1 MPDPWKLHR
10 PARGGPVLSVPVA
23 RLHRCTVAS
32 SAGLAIADRKLWD
45 SWTWC
50 QGMVPLRS
58 SSLELHIAPSFM
70 GMAFLFHCFWLPKG
84 GMQLLLQERGATI
97 SEEFFRLAQQEER
110 LIFFLEDLSLG
121 GSVKGGCSRT
131 AAGYKSLQNYFP
143 IQTVPD
149 PVSCSILAT
158 SDSFRRMI
166 WTRID
171 HLDLRSSAALAPLPL
186 SPSSFLK
193 TMRNKSERLP
203 MITSRRKKKKK
214 KRNKKKGYKKQKHPS
229 LCNGLLE
236 QPGKNMSGR

>member
-1 MPDPWKLHR
+1 MMPRHGAVEVQLTGAPHCTKLYGYGI
-10 PARGGPVLSVPVA
+10 PVSLLLIAQRGDATSVGGKRGYHLRGVLS
-23 RLHRCTVAS
+23 TS
-32 SAGLAIADRKLWD
+32 SAG
-45 SWTWC
+45 
-50 QGMVPLRS
+50 
-58 SSLELHIAPSFM
+58 
-70 GMAFLFHCFWLPKG
+70 
-84 GMQLLLQERGATI
+84 GALD
-97 SEEFFRLAQQEER
+97 FF
-110 LIFFLEDLSLG
+110 FEDLSLG

-131 AAGYKSLQNYFP
+131 AGYKSLQNHFP
-143 IQTVPD
+143 IQTV

-203 MITSRRKKKKK
+203 MITRRRKKKK
-214 KRNKKKGYKKQKHPS
+214 KRNKKKGYKKKKHPS
-229 LCNGLLE
+229 LCNGLSE